1 MAAFISF
8 EGGEGSGKSTQAS
21 VLTDRLTALGIGVE
35 FVHEPGTTEL
45 GWQVRD
51 ILKRGLLADGDMSA
65 HAELLLFSA
74 ARAELVLKVLQPL
87 LSPEQS
93 DMPHAELSDAQPDAA
108 IARPP
113 IPHTVIIADR
123 YVDSTTAY
131 QGYGRGI
138 PLAQVEAVN
147 ALATQGIMPDLTF
160 LLDLPPVGGL
170 TRIGNLQ
177 LGFRLDDSM
186 LHESAAR
193 AQEGARFEEEPLEF
207 HERVR
212 QGYRE
217 LAAREPGRFCV
228 IDAAQPQERVSE
240 IIWAELCRRFL

>member
-1 MAAFISF
+1 MTAFISF

-21 VLTDRLTALGIGVE
+21 ILTDRLAALGIGVE

-51 ILKRGLLADGDMSA
+51 ILKRGLPGDGDMSD

-87 LSPEQS
+87 LSSE
-93 DMPHAELSDAQPDAA
+93 QPDTPTPET
-108 IARPP
+108 I
-113 IPHTVIIADR
+113 IIADR

-177 LGFRLDDSM
+177 LGFRLDDSV

-193 AQEGARFEEEPLEF
+193 AQEGARFEEEPLDF

-217 LAAREPGRFCV
+217 LAAREPDRFCV
-228 IDAAQPQERVSE
+228 IDAAQPQERISE
-240 IIWAELCRRFL
+240 IIWTEVCRRFF